1 MMKFQKFDRRSGEMV
16 DLRPTLCEFGIT
28 EALVPLITTLA
39 TSAGIGAT
47 TAGVIGSIAAPALVS
62 AGLGAGTS
70 ALFGGNIGQGALLGG
85 LGGALG
91 PALNAVGIT
100 SGGVANALGLG
111 GNSGSG
117 ALTGAAAQA
126 LESGNTGASAA
137 GNMAGS
143 ALDAE
148 GNPISSY
155 ATGAAGMDPATN
167 TAAKTAAG
175 ISTQPGT
182 GGAVH
187 GLGLGNVVGLLGA
200 LASQAQ
206 RPATTQATPPP
217 GFSTPWNP
225 NPSSV
230 LGRTANPFTPAGG
243 SYYTYGQQAQPQFFN
258 NNQLTFPQPQMA
270 KGGALRHAIRA
281 GQFSGG
287 ALNQFSAGGGNGHV
301 QGDGDGTSDDI
312 PARLSN
318 DEYVLTAA
326 DVSRIGQGSTDAGV
340 QKLNHMREQIA
351 NDAGAKKFQGKVKPP
366 LSYLREAA

>member
-1 MMKFQKFDRRSGEMV
+1 MMKFQKFDRRSGEMI
-16 DLRPTLCEFGIT
+16 DIKPTLCEFGIT
-28 EALVPLITTLA
+28 EAIIPLITSLA

-47 TAGVIGSIAAPALVS
+47 TAGVIGSIAGPALVS
-62 AGLGAGTS
+62 SGLGAGIS
-70 ALFGGNIGQGALLGG
+70 ALAGGNIGQGALLGG

-91 PALNAVGIT
+91 PAFNAVGIT

-111 GNSGSG
+111 GSGG
-117 ALTGAAAQA
+117 ALTGQAAQD
-126 LESGNTGASAA
+126 LESGASGASAGA
-137 GNMAGS
+137 G
-143 ALDAE
+143 
-148 GNPISSY
+148 
-155 ATGAAGMDPATN
+155 ATGSLTGQAAQDLESGASDPGAT

-175 ISTQPGT
+175 ISTSPGT

-200 LASQAQ
+200 LMSQAQ
-206 RPATTQATPPP
+206 RPSTTQPAAPP
-217 GFSTPWNP
+217 GFTTPWNP
-225 NPSSV
+225 NPSTV
-230 LGRTANPFTPAGG
+230 LGRTANQFTPAGG

-270 KGGALRHAIRA
+270 KGGALRHAIR
-281 GQFSGG
+281 SGAYTQGSNASAHG
-287 ALNQFSAGGGNGHV
+287 ALNQFSTGGGEGHV
-301 QGDGDGTSDDI
+301 QGDGDGTSDSI

-318 DEYVLTAA
+318 DEYVLTAG

-340 QKLNHMREQIA
+340 QKLDHMREQIA